1 MPTTCIHPEKLR
13 AYLATAYRLG
23 HTDQEIVLTI
33 GQRSDPLAA
42 LLDGHSVDC
51 GAFITAFNPFG
62 TQQSDALNQQAHAL
76 LAARL
81 TGIGL
86 QTIEGSGGEPG
97 TDWPAERSYFALGMA
112 LADARSVGSEF
123 GQDAI
128 VWVGRDAIPE
138 LILLR

>member
-1 MPTTCIHPEKLR
+1 MPATCIHPEKLR

-42 LLDGHSVDC
+42 LFDGHGVDC
-51 GAFITAFNPFG
+51 GAFITAYNPYG

-76 LAARL
+76 LATRL
-81 TGIGL
+81 TGRGL
-86 QTIEGSGGEPG
+86 TAIEGSGGEPG
-97 TDWPAERSYFALGMA
+97 SDWPDEHSYFALGMG
-112 LADARSVGSEF
+112 LDEARSFGTEF